1 MLGFYD
7 LRNTFYCYW
16 RGFMSDSHH
25 HHHHINDKNKKLFM
39 WAFGL
44 TLFFALLEIVYGF
57 ISGSL
62 MVIGDGIHMGS
73 DSVSLFLGLL
83 ATFMVTKVA
92 TSRRTFGYNR
102 FEPIAAFVNG
112 LTLILIPIYIIYEA
126 IMRII
131 NPVDINASQ
140 MLIVGA
146 IGLFI
151 NGLVGF
157 ILSKGE
163 ANINMR
169 SAMLHVIA
177 DMITS
182 LSAVIVALS
191 IMFFDTLWLDPIGSL
206 VTSIIIIRG
215 GIAIT
220 KEAFNILMEGT
231 PDHLSGD
238 DVRNVVIKHVDTS
251 SIADL
256 KLWCTNEKHVYL
268 ILRLSTSSRPS
279 STLLYS
285 IKEDVQQTLSIPS
298 THIFIE
304 CQLQSETEKKA
315 EL

>member
-1 MLGFYD
+1 
-7 LRNTFYCYW
+7 
-16 RGFMSDSHH
+16 MSDSHH
-25 HHHHINDKNKKLFM
+25 HHHHITDKNKKLFI
-39 WAFGL
+39 WAFSL
-44 TLFFALLEIVYGF
+44 TIFFALLEIVYGF

-73 DSVSLFLGLL
+73 DSISLFLGLL
-83 ATFMVTKVA
+83 ATFMVTKAA

-112 LTLILIPIYIIYEA
+112 LTLILIPLYIIYEA

-163 ANINMR
+163 SNINMR
-169 SAMLHVIA
+169 SAMLHVVA

-206 VTSIIIIRG
+206 VTSVIIIRG
-215 GIAIT
+215 GLAIT
-220 KEAFNILMEGT
+220 KEAFGILMEGT
-231 PDHLSGD
+231 PDHLSAD
-238 DVRNVVIKHVDTS
+238 DVRNVVKKHVEGA
-251 SIADL
+251 SILDI
-256 KLWCTNEKHVYL
+256 KLWCTNEEHVYL
-268 ILRLSTSSRPS
+268 ILRLSASATSSTIELS
-279 STLLYS
+279 S
-285 IKEDVQQTLSIPS
+285 IKDDLHRTLSILPEN
-298 THIFIE
+298 IFIE
-304 CQLQSETEKKA
+304 NQTLVNTEKKPN
-315 EL
+315 